1 MIRTSEKAYTKE
13 VDYLY
18 KRSKEMLDR
27 EKKWKESNDSV
38 FSNMELEVTIR
49 REVPLAKG
57 CKVTG
62 YISSQNIWQHILQ
75 TLLIAGISQRGQSAA

>member
-1 MIRTSEKAYTKE
+1 MESYRIGDTNAIKGCVVLNANPCTKGHIHLITEALKE

-38 FSNMELEVTIR
+38 FSNMELEITIR

-62 YISSQNIWQHILQ
+62 
-75 TLLIAGISQRGQSAA
+75 

>member
-1 MIRTSEKAYTKE
+1 
-13 VDYLY
+13 
-18 KRSKEMLDR
+18 MLDR

-38 FSNMELEVTIR
+38 FSNMELEITIR

-62 YISSQNIWQHILQ
+62 
-75 TLLIAGISQRGQSAA
+75 